1 MVSLSDVE
9 VEDRLSIDPDRGWF
23 FDNEDELFDFFQ
35 SDITKVES
43 SFKEVQKNALSEE
56 ASSTLEFTLERPDQ
70 IWVDNAFFKDDRS
83 LWLFI
88 KDHGDKKELVFCHCY
103 KKEPTF
109 IYYYASVKNNFNFS
123 ENEDELEPASKKTST
138 EEPPTKA
145 KKKSQDKAPSESTIK
160 PSNDEFKNFSL
171 FKEFSRGASGS
182 ASVPYGALDGDSLV
196 EGDELA
202 VGLYKAMMTLR
213 NGDDLLE
220 TDFQDFSDM
229 REPAI
234 EEADEIWRTMD
245 SYGNHL
251 VHFVK
256 EFEYT
261 NDIETEILYYVVVTV
276 EDTVSESN
284 VLLFSFP
291 TFDESLVDRYRVG
304 ENLQSEEVIQEGS
317 H

>member
-1 MVSLSDVE
+1 LSDVE
-9 VEDRLSIDPDRGWF
+9 VEDKLSIDPDRGWF

-43 SFKEVQKNALSEE
+43 SFKEVQKNALNEE
-56 ASSTLEFTLERPDQ
+56 SSSTLEFTLERPDQ

-88 KDHGDKKELVFCHCY
+88 KDHGEKKELVFCHCY

-109 IYYYASVKNNFNFS
+109 IYFYASVKNSFNFN
-123 ENEDELEPASKKTST
+123 ETEDGLESASKKTSAKAS
-138 EEPPTKA
+138 TKT
-145 KKKSQDKAPSESTIK
+145 STK
-160 PSNDEFKNFSL
+160 PSNEEFKNFSL
-171 FKEFSRGASGS
+171 FKEFSHGTSGS
-182 ASVPYGALDGDSLV
+182 AHVPYGALDGDSLI

-202 VGLYKAMMTLR
+202 VGLYRAMMTLR
-213 NGDDLLE
+213 NSDDLLE

-245 SYGNHL
+245 SYGSHL
-251 VHFVK
+251 VHFIK

-261 NDIETEILYYVVVTV
+261 NDIETEVLYYVVVTV

-304 ENLQSEEVIQEGS
+304 ENLQSEEVVQEGS